1 MNSSRWSMSDGAGG
15 PVGSTKWTISLS
27 LLGEVMRQGSA
38 ISFVRGA
45 AVLLAASSLSSAAF
59 AAEPATATAAATPSV
74 PAHPRLGAWGFDMT
88 GRDLSVKPG
97 NDFEKYASGNWLAR
111 TQIAPD
117 KPEVS
122 SFYDLFDRSQDQL
135 KELITSAPANSEYGA
150 MYKSMMDEAA
160 VEAAGLTPLKADLAK
175 VDAIKTKS
183 EFAQAMGAAIGDFG
197 SSIFA
202 YDLEPDTG
210 DAKMNAL
217 HLYQAGLGMP
227 NRDYYLKD
235 EFKPQREAYR
245 AYLERTFR
253 NIGNASPAAAADR
266 VMGFETAI
274 AKVSWE
280 SADRRDIDKTN
291 NPMSSA
297 ELAKYAPGVDWQAFF
312 AGAKVPA
319 QKRMIVNEN
328 SAIRDIAAIY
338 AKTPLSTLKE
348 WQAFH
353 TTDQASPYLN
363 KAMVDSRFDYVK
375 TISGVTEQR
384 PRWKRAVTLVDGQLG
399 ELIGQDYV
407 ARYFPP
413 SSKAKMIELIGNLK
427 AAMADRIKT
436 NSWMSPATKAA
447 AIGKLG
453 KMGVMVGYPDKFRDY
468 SALQVDAN
476 DLYGNVKRAT
486 RFNADYAMEDLG
498 KPVDHKK
505 WGLNPQEVNA
515 YNGGGENKIV
525 FPAGILQAPFF
536 DPAADDAV
544 NYGAIGG
551 VIGHEISHGFDDQ
564 GRKFDASGSV
574 RDWWTAED
582 NKRFNAEAK
591 VFGDQYAKFEAVK
604 GAFIHP
610 ALTMGENVA
619 DFAGVQVA
627 LDAYHRSLGDKP
639 APVIDGLT
647 GDQRFFLAYAQVW
660 REKQREDALRS
671 QVATDPHSP
680 GRFRIWGPMRNIQ
693 AWYDA
698 FGIKPGNSM
707 YIPPEKR
714 AHIW

>member
-1 MNSSRWSMSDGAGG
+1 MDSSRWSMSDGAGG

-27 LLGEVMRQGSA
+27 LLGEVMRQGFA

-135 KELITSAPANSEYGA
+135 KELITNAPANSEYGV

-217 HLYQAGLGMP
+217 YLYQSGLGMP
-227 NRDYYLKD
+227 NRDYYLKP
-235 EFKPQREAYR
+235 EFKTQRDAYR
-245 AYLERTFR
+245 AYIERTFR
-253 NIGNASPAAAADR
+253 NIGTPNPAAAADR
-266 VMGFETAI
+266 VMAFETAI
-274 AKVSWE
+274 AKVSWA

-297 ELAKYAPGVDWQAFF
+297 ALAKYAPGIDWHAFF
-312 AGAKVPA
+312 DGAKVPS

-328 SAIRDIAAIY
+328 TAIKKIAALY
-338 AKTPLSTLKE
+338 ARTPLSTLRD

-375 TISGVTEQR
+375 SI
-384 PRWKRAVTLVDGQLG
+384 
-399 ELIGQDYV
+399 
-407 ARYFPP
+407 
-413 SSKAKMIELIGNLK
+413 
-427 AAMADRIKT
+427 
-436 NSWMSPATKAA
+436 
-447 AIGKLG
+447 
-453 KMGVMVGYPDKFRDY
+453 
-468 SALQVDAN
+468 
-476 DLYGNVKRAT
+476 
-486 RFNADYAMEDLG
+486 
-498 KPVDHKK
+498 
-505 WGLNPQEVNA
+505 
-515 YNGGGENKIV
+515 
-525 FPAGILQAPFF
+525 
-536 DPAADDAV
+536 
-544 NYGAIGG
+544 
-551 VIGHEISHGFDDQ
+551 
-564 GRKFDASGSV
+564 
-574 RDWWTAED
+574 
-582 NKRFNAEAK
+582 
-591 VFGDQYAKFEAVK
+591 
-604 GAFIHP
+604 
-610 ALTMGENVA
+610 
-619 DFAGVQVA
+619 
-627 LDAYHRSLGDKP
+627 
-639 APVIDGLT
+639 
-647 GDQRFFLAYAQVW
+647 
-660 REKQREDALRS
+660 
-671 QVATDPHSP
+671 
-680 GRFRIWGPMRNIQ
+680 
-693 AWYDA
+693 
-698 FGIKPGNSM
+698 
-707 YIPPEKR
+707 
-714 AHIW
+714 